1 MPRTTTFRA
10 VSHRL
15 GAIAILAVTPQPGA
29 KLAVSVRAPAG
40 DPPTLFPEA
49 PDNWYLAPGAMSDA
63 GTFAVEVAQRPRD
76 ATGPVE
82 LRFTLAAGERAVET
96 IVRLDAADL
105 AR

>member
-1 MPRTTTFRA
+1 
-10 VSHRL
+10 
-15 GAIAILAVTPQPGA
+15 
-29 KLAVSVRAPAG
+29 
-40 DPPTLFPEA
+40 
-49 PDNWYLAPGAMSDA
+49 MSDA